1 MTELREKTLNL
12 IKELPED
19 KLLSIINF
27 INNDSNDSNEKI
39 INDKK
44 QALENLKKYQCR
56 LPENFDYKKELEEYR
71 DEKNFN

>member
-19 KLLSIINF
+19 KLLSVIDF
-27 INNDSNDSNEKI
+27 INNDSNEKI

-44 QALENLKKYQCR
+44 QALENLKKYQGR

-71 DEKNFN
+71 DEKNFNLY

>member
-19 KLLSIINF
+19 KLLSVIDF
-27 INNDSNDSNEKI
+27 INNDSNEKI

-44 QALENLKKYQCR
+44 QALENLKKYQGR

>member
-19 KLLSIINF
+19 KLLSVIDF
-27 INNDSNDSNEKI
+27 INNDSNEKI
-39 INDKK
+39 IKKKK
-44 QALENLKKYQCR
+44 QALENLKKYQGR

>member
-1 MTELREKTLNL
+1 MLELREKILDL

-19 KLLSIINF
+19 KLLSVINF
-27 INNDSNDSNEKI
+27 INNALNEKI

-44 QALENLKKYQCR
+44 QALENLKKYKGR

-71 DEKNFN
+71 NEKNFN

>member
-19 KLLSIINF
+19 KLLSVIDF
-27 INNDSNDSNEKI
+27 INNDSNEKI

-44 QALENLKKYQCR
+44 QALENLKKYQGR

-71 DEKNFN
+71 DEKNFNWY

>member
-19 KLLSIINF
+19 KLLSVINF
-27 INNDSNDSNEKI
+27 INNDSNEKI

-44 QALENLKKYQCR
+44 QALEI
-56 LPENFDYKKELEEYR
+56 
-71 DEKNFN
+71 

>member
-19 KLLSIINF
+19 KLLSVIDF
-27 INNDSNDSNEKI
+27 INNDSNEKI

-44 QALENLKKYQCR
+44 QALENLNKYQGR

-71 DEKNFN
+71 NEKNFN

>member
-19 KLLSIINF
+19 KLLSVIDF
-27 INNDSNDSNEKI
+27 INNDSNEKI

-44 QALENLKKYQCR
+44 QALENLKRYQGR
-56 LPENFDYKKELEEYR
+56 VPENFDYKKELEEYR

>member
-19 KLLSIINF
+19 KLLSVINF
-27 INNDSNDSNEKI
+27 IKSDSNEKI

-44 QALENLKKYQCR
+44 QALENLNKYQGR

-71 DEKNFN
+71 NEKNFNWY

>member
-19 KLLSIINF
+19 KLLSVINF
-27 INNDSNDSNEKI
+27 IKSDSNEKI

-44 QALENLKKYQCR
+44 QALENLNKYQGR

-71 DEKNFN
+71 NEKNIN

>member
-19 KLLSIINF
+19 KLLSVINF
-27 INNDSNDSNEKI
+27 IKSDSNEKI

-44 QALENLKKYQCR
+44 QALENLNKYQGR

-71 DEKNFN
+71 NEKNFN

>member
-19 KLLSIINF
+19 KLLSVIDF
-27 INNDSNDSNEKI
+27 INNDSNEKI

>member
-19 KLLSIINF
+19 KLLSVIDF
-27 INNDSNDSNEKI
+27 INNDSNEKI

-44 QALENLKKYQCR
+44 QSLENLKKYQGR